1 MPLQR
6 GPDTPTNAITVTAT
20 GALACSFYAIPLPS
34 FGDESCKS
42 PAKPGGASL
51 ASGDPA
57 SSIRCSGARHVRQR
71 GCSRRPAPTLPL
83 ND

>member
-6 GPDTPTNAITVTAT
+6 GPDTPTNAITFIAT

-42 PAKPGGASL
+42 PAKPGGGS
-51 ASGDPA
+51 SGTAVAADGRRRRALWTFIWLMGIPA
-57 SSIRCSGARHVRQR
+57 SYRSQ
-71 GCSRRPAPTLPL
+71 P
-83 ND
+83 